1 MATMGMGRIFFTS
14 STIITIMMVMMMIIQ
29 QSHQEYFTALVHLE
43 KLLKTEQHI
52 VESLNNYLDNE
63 EKRLAS
69 LRQLA
74 HHYNHLNM
82 VANQDVQTYLSN
94 PVNAYLLVKRLT
106 TDWNLVEYLIDADR
120 KDLIHLLTENETFPS
135 AEDLS
140 GAAEALLRLQDTYKL
155 DTTMLADGVIPAI
168 KNQHPIDYYDD
179 LNNKHKIIDENDV
192 NSAIDSATKLTMPLT
207 ANDCY
212 ELGRQAYHQKDY
224 HHTVLWMKEALRRL
238 NDEYNESPSM
248 ANKLRYDRVNILE
261 HLAFASYQLGS
272 LQEAYE
278 YTVDL
283 LDINPNHERARGNLE
298 FFNNELN
305 ISNRLRRIRK
315 GDTNDPDVPDEN
327 SISESTW
334 PLEENERDIYE
345 ALCRGENRLHESIR
359 SKLKCYYL
367 DTSKLLDKFVRL
379 WRIKVEEAYKQP
391 NIVLFIDFMSDDE
404 IEVVKRLAEP
414 MLKRATVQ
422 NYFTGKLETAK
433 YRISK
438 SAWLT
443 NRDHEIVY
451 RISRR
456 IEAITGLEMDTAE
469 ELQVVNYG
477 IGGHYE
483 PHYDFARREE
493 PRAFDSLG
501 TGNRIATWLNYM
513 SNVQAGG
520 ATVFPHLGVQLW
532 PRKNAAA
539 FWYNLYKS
547 GDGDLLT
554 RHAACPVLVGSKWV
568 SNKWIHEVGQEFRK
582 PCGLRQ
588 NELNIVQH
596 ID

>member
-1 MATMGMGRIFFTS
+1 MATKQNIRILS
-14 STIITIMMVMMMIIQ
+14 MIMMIIMVTLMMIIKP
-29 QSHQEYFTALVHLE
+29 SEQEYYTALVHLE
-43 KLLKTEQHI
+43 KLLKTEQNI
-52 VESLNNYLDNE
+52 VKNLNDYLDNE
-63 EKRLAS
+63 EKRLKS
-69 LRQLA
+69 LKQLA
-74 HHYNHLNM
+74 YHYNKLNLL
-82 VANQDVQTYLSN
+82 ANQDVQTYLSN

-106 TDWNLVEYLIDADR
+106 TDWNLVEYLIDSDR
-120 KDLIHLLTENETFPS
+120 KDLIHLLNENETFPS

-140 GAAEALLRLQDTYKL
+140 GAAEALLRLQDTYRL
-155 DTTMLADGVIPAI
+155 DTTMLANGVIPSI
-168 KNQHPIDYYDD
+168 KNQHPIDYND
-179 LNNKHKIIDENDV
+179 LNNNKRNIVDNNDM
-192 NSAIDSATKLTMPLT
+192 NSIDSATKLVMPLT

-238 NDEYNESPSM
+238 DEEYNGISS
-248 ANKLRYDRVNILE
+248 ADKQTNDRVNIIE

-272 LQEAYE
+272 LQDAYE

-283 LDINPNHERARGNLE
+283 LTLNPNHERALGNLE
-298 FFNNELN
+298 FFDNELN

-327 SISESTW
+327 AISESKW
-334 PLEENERDIYE
+334 PSEENERDIYE
-345 ALCRGENRLHESIR
+345 ALCRGENRIHETIR
-359 SKLKCYYL
+359 SRLKCYYL
-367 DTSKLLDKFVRL
+367 DTSKLSDKYVRL

-391 NIVLFIDFMSDDE
+391 NIVLFIDFMSDYE
-404 IEVVKRLAEP
+404 INVVQRLAEP
-414 MLKRATVQ
+414 LLKRATVQ

-443 NRDHEIVY
+443 NRDHEVVY
-451 RISRR
+451 KISRR
-456 IEAITGLEMDTAE
+456 IQAITGLEMDTAE

-520 ATVFPHLGVQLW
+520 ATVFPHLGVTLW

-568 SNKWIHEVGQEFRK
+568 SNKWIHEIGQEFRK
-582 PCGLRQ
+582 PCGLWQ

-596 ID
+596 VD

>member
-14 STIITIMMVMMMIIQ
+14 STIITIIMMMMIIQ

-379 WRIKVEEAYKQP
+379 WRIKVEEAYKRP

-582 PCGLRQ
+582 PCGLWQ